1 MKKWY
6 VLIGILA
13 FLLVVSVAGHVYN
26 IHRVAQL
33 KNEAYETGCQAG
45 YQEGYAKARSYWLD
59 AGYDVGHYD
68 GWWKGYDLGYDEGIT
83 YGRYLAGEGPITV
96 IQEGYP
102 TQEARDWRNYW
113 RDQGI
118 YDRGYSGPL
127 PEP

>member
-6 VLIGILA
+6 VIIGILA

-33 KNEAYETGCQAG
+33 ENEAYEAG

-68 GWWKGYDLGYDEGIT
+68 GWWTGYLKGYDDGTE
-83 YGRYLAGEGPITV
+83 YGLFLAGEN
-96 IQEGYP
+96 
-102 TQEARDWRNYW
+102 TQYSRYTGSEAQREWRERW
-113 RDQGI
+113 RDSGI
-118 YDRGYSGPL
+118 YDKGYSHPTPSG
-127 PEP
+127 